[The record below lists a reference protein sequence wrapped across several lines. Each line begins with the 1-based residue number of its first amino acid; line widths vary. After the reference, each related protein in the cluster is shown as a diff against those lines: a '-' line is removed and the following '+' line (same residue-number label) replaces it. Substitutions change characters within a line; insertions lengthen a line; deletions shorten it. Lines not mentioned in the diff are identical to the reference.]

1 MKKFESYEDALADAA
16 DNGYRELKE
25 DEDFSE
31 NVNGSEIASVH
42 TCGGGGY
49 WTWCPMRDMHE

>member
-1 MKKFESYEDALADAA
+1 MKKFDSYEEALLDADA
-16 DNGYRELKE
+16 NGYRELHD
-25 DEDFSE
+25 DEEFSE

-42 TCGGGGY
+42 ACGGGW